1 MDLGY
6 ALPLLLLA
14 VVPLGLV
21 LVTSFLKFSIVLAF
35 LRQALGS
42 PDVPPSIVLLAVAVL
57 LSGFVMAP
65 TGVQMARAAQPLVER
80 GEGEPA
86 LSELSAA
93 EAFQVAEPVME
104 PLLVFL
110 ERHAGA
116 AERAVF
122 TELGKSLYP
131 PEERSLA
138 AEGSPLVLVSAFVLT
153 ELKEAFLIGFVVFI
167 PFLVVEL
174 AVANILLSLNMHML
188 NPTSVS
194 LPFKLLLFVLV
205 DGWTL
210 LVQGLILGYGS

>member
-1 MDLGY
+1 MDFGY
-6 ALPLLLLA
+6 ALPLVLLA
-14 VVPLGLV
+14 LVPLGLV

-65 TGVQMARAAQPLVER
+65 TAAQMGRAAQTVMER
-80 GEGEPA
+80 GEDEIPLA
-86 LSELSAA
+86 DLPLAELMEVGAPVVA
-93 EAFQVAEPVME
+93 PLHAF
-104 PLLVFL
+104 LDK
-110 ERHAGA
+110 HAGS

-122 TELGKSLYP
+122 VELARSIYP
-131 PEERSLA
+131 EQEQALA
-138 AEGSPLVLVSAFVLT
+138 SKQSALVLVSAFVLT

-174 AVANILLSLNMHML
+174 ACANILLSLNMHML

-210 LVQGLILGYGS
+210 LVQGLILGYGA

>member
-6 ALPLLLLA
+6 AIPLLLLA

-57 LSGFVMAP
+57 LTGFVMGP
-65 TGVQMARAAQPLVER
+65 TAVQMARAAEPLLER
-80 GEGEPA
+80 GPSERPLTQLSMDELRA
-86 LSELSAA
+86 LAVP
-93 EAFQVAEPVME
+93 VAEP
-104 PLLVFL
+104 LRVFL

-116 AERAVF
+116 SEKVVF
-122 TELGKSLYP
+122 AQLGVAMYP
-131 PEERSLA
+131 ESDRDLA
-138 AEGSPLVLVSAFVLT
+138 AEGAPLVLVSAFVLT
-153 ELKEAFLIGFVVFI
+153 ELKEAFIIGFVVFI

-210 LVQGLILGYGS
+210 LVQGLILGYG